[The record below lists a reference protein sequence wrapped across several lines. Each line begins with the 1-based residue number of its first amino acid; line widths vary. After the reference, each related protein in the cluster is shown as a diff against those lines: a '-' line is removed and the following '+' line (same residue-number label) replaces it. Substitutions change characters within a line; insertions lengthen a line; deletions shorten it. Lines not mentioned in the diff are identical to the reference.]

1 MSPGNYSP
9 KGRNSLQYLE
19 NVDRSKLTAVLGTEN
34 IRTIAVILN
43 NCNHLLSTKILAGL
57 PDVIQKQ
64 VISAMKTSKNTPG
77 EIIDELAKALKE
89 KLAKPMKKSPK
100 TEPCSTSVMAEDKI
114 SYGGPET
121 AAAILKYCNSE
132 TRNLIKNSDPELF
145 TKLNSMLFTFDD
157 FINTDDKSIQV
168 IFSQISIEKTALALK
183 VSTPVLRTKITTNL
197 SPRKKKAVEDEIAA
211 ASRISIKDIED
222 AQKAIIDYAFILQ
235 AKGLVILDQESET
248 T

>member
-9 KGRNSLQYLE
+9 KGRSSLLFLE

-43 NCNHLLSTKILAGL
+43 SCNHLLSAKILAGL

-64 VISAMKTSKNTPG
+64 AVSAMKSAKDTPG
-77 EIIDELAKALKE
+77 DIIDELAKALKE
-89 KLAKPMKKSPK
+89 KLAQPIKNDPK
-100 TEPCSTSVMAEDKI
+100 TEALSISVMAEDKI

-132 TRNLIKNSDPELF
+132 TRNLIKNSAPELF

-183 VSTPVLRTKITTNL
+183 VSTPALRTKITTNL
-197 SPRKKKAVEDEIAA
+197 SLRKKKAVADEIAA
-211 ASRISIKDIED
+211 SNRISIKDIEE
-222 AQKAIIDYAFILQ
+222 AQKAIIDYAFNLQ
-235 AKGLVILDQESET
+235 AKGLVILDEESET